1 LLTAAVVLVLRGGFA
16 IARRRGAR
24 AQPPSAQ
31 PHLHPTRPPA
41 AIPGP
46 RPPVTPETTCENRS

>member
-46 RPPVTPETTCENRS
+46 RPTEAPTITCQNGS